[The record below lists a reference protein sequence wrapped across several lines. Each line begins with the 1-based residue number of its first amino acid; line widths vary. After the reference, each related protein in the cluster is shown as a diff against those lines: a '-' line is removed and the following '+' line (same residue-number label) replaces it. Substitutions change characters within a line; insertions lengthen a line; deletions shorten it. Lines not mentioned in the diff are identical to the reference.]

1 MARRGKTEVVRQ
13 PRTAGDGPDGRA
25 RVVVHIAPTPF
36 FANRGCHIRILN
48 EYEALRRAGIRV
60 IVCTYGLGSDVADV
74 DIRRIWSIPGYR
86 KTTAGFS
93 PFKPLA
99 DVLLFFLCLRVVLC
113 EHADIIHGHL
123 HEGGLIGWCV
133 KTILF
138 WRRIPL
144 IMDIQGSLSG
154 ELRAYGTFRHLPLLL
169 RFFSWLERLI
179 LRLPDRIICSS
190 RASFAFIVNTALVAE
205 KDIEMVGDVV
215 PASFFTVLDKRTQR
229 ERLHLSPD
237 GIIVIYSGS
246 LLPGKGIDV
255 LLESMRLVARS
266 HPAIS
271 FVLVGYPKEAVE
283 QSLRGWDNAPRVVL
297 PGEVPYRRLAEW
309 LAVADLAVDPKDSE
323 SGEASGKILHY
334 MASGLPVVCF
344 SSENNRR
351 FLGEHGFFAAGKS
364 ATDLASAMD
373 LALTDERA
381 RHIYGALGRERAAA
395 EYSQDAVGRQLHVLY
410 DSLT

>member
-1 MARRGKTEVVRQ
+1 MTGRNKTDAVRQ
-13 PRTAGDGPDGRA
+13 SRTAGDGPDGRA
-25 RVVVHIAPTPF
+25 RVAVHIAPTPF

-48 EYEALRRAGIRV
+48 EYEALRRSGIRV
-60 IVCTYGLGSDVADV
+60 IVCTYGIGSDVADV
-74 DIRRIWSIPGYR
+74 EIRRIWPIPGYR

-99 DVLLFFLCLRVVLC
+99 DLLLFFLSLRVVLR

-133 KTILF
+133 KKALF

-144 IMDIQGSLSG
+144 IMDIQGSLTG
-154 ELRAYGTFRHLPLLL
+154 ELRVYGTFRHLPLLL
-169 RFFSWLERLI
+169 RLFSWLERLI
-179 LRLPDRIICSS
+179 VRLPDRIVCSS
-190 RASFAFIVNTALVAE
+190 QSSLAFIVDTSLVAE
-205 KDIEMVGDVV
+205 ENIEMVGDVV
-215 PASFFTVLDKRTQR
+215 PASFFTVLDKRAQR
-229 ERLHLSPD
+229 ERLQLAPD

-246 LLPGKGIDV
+246 LLPGKGIGV
-255 LLESMRLVARS
+255 LLESMRLVARA
-266 HPAIS
+266 HPAVS

-283 QSLRGWDNAPRVVL
+283 QVLRTWDNAPRIVL

-309 LAVADLAVDPKDSE
+309 LAVADLAVDPKGSG

-351 FLGEHGFFAAGKS
+351 FLGEHGFFAADGS
-364 ATDLASAMD
+364 AAELASAMD

-381 RHIYGALGRERAAA
+381 RHIYGTLGRERAAA
-395 EYSQDAVGRQLHVLY
+395 EYSQDAVGRQLRALY
-410 DSLT
+410 DSLA

>member
-1 MARRGKTEVVRQ
+1 VAGRGKTDAARQ
-13 PRTAGDGPDGRA
+13 SPAAGAGPADKA

-48 EYEALRRAGIRV
+48 ECEALRRAGMRV
-60 IVCTYGLGSDVADV
+60 IICTYGLGGDVADS

-99 DVLLFFLCLRVVLC
+99 DILLFFLCLRVVQR
-113 EHADIIHGHL
+113 EKADIIHGHL

-133 KTILF
+133 KTVLF

-154 ELRAYGTFRHLPLLL
+154 ELQAYGSFRRLPMMI
-169 RFFSWLERLI
+169 RFFSWLERVI
-179 LRLPDRIICSS
+179 LLLPDRIICSS
-190 RASFAFIVNTALVAE
+190 RASLAFIVGTSLVAKE
-205 KDIEMVGDVV
+205 KIELVGDVV
-215 PASFFTVLDKRTQR
+215 PASFFAVHDKREQR
-229 ERLHLSPD
+229 ARLQLPPD

-246 LLPGKGIDV
+246 LLPGKGIDM
-255 LLESMRLVARS
+255 LLESMRLVVRS
-266 HPAIS
+266 HPDVS

-283 QSLRGWDNAPRVVL
+283 QFLRDWDDAPRVVL
-297 PGEVPYRRLAEW
+297 PGEVPYRHLAEW
-309 LAVADLAVDPKDSE
+309 LAVADVAVDPKGSG

-351 FLGEHGFFAAGKS
+351 FLGDHGFFANRES
-364 ATDLASAMD
+364 AADLASAMD

-381 RHIYGALGRERAAA
+381 RHNYGALGRERAAA
-395 EYSQDAVGRQLHVLY
+395 EFSQDAVGRQLRALY
-410 DSLT
+410 DSLA